1 MSAKVG
7 GPESLHFEEVP
18 ARIESNLEVLGV
30 GEDFGFQKTQ
40 ETTQM
45 WTANQKRMER
55 FWRSLGR
62 LTIGPGPS
70 IFYIQVI
77 AEEGLNHTTME
88 TAGPIA
94 KSMKAARS

>member
-62 LTIGPGPS
+62 LTIGPG
-70 IFYIQVI
+70 
-77 AEEGLNHTTME
+77 
-88 TAGPIA
+88 A
-94 KSMKAARS
+94 KHLLHSSHSRGGTKPHDNGNSRTNSKINESS